1 MLKKFLKYCYFSFRL
16 LFPSKE
22 GVSILMYHS
31 VGESNAFFTVSPKK
45 FERQLKYIKQK
56 GLKTVFLG
64 EAISDLLAKKSEN
77 EIVLTFDD
85 GYTDNFTTVLPL
97 LRKYGMK
104 ATFFIP
110 TGKIGSE
117 MTTSDGVTLSVMDME
132 QILHIAKEERET
144 IELMP
149 HTVSH
154 PDLSRLSKEEVY
166 TELKESK
173 GFIEKITGKP
183 ALVLAYPKG
192 RYNNTVVD
200 AAKESG
206 YKGAV
211 TVKKGVYSL
220 LTNKYEIPRNSVDR
234 ETSFVEFKAKVFCK
248 I

>member
-1 MLKKFLKYCYFSFRL
+1 
-16 LFPSKE
+16 
-22 GVSILMYHS
+22 MYHS
-31 VGESNAFFTVSPKK
+31 VGESNAFFTVSPQK

-56 GLKTVFLG
+56 GLKTVFLS

-154 PDLSRLSKEEVY
+154 PDLSVLSKEDLHY
-166 TELKESK
+166 ELEESK
-173 GFIEKITGKP
+173 EFIEKITGKP
-183 ALVLAYPKG
+183 GTLLAYPKG
-192 RYNNTVVD
+192 RFNQMCVEK
-200 AAKESG
+200 AKEVG
-206 YKGAV
+206 YSAAV
-211 TVKKGVYSL
+211 TVKSGVYNNL
-220 LTNKYEIPRNSVDR
+220 QNNFEIPRY
-234 ETSFVEFKAKVFCK
+234 FVGRDTTFPEFKAKAAAK